1 MIDLISEYNNAR
13 FISEES
19 LNKPFSDKI
28 QAILNRGWAIS
39 TDIETGMGHNG
50 VIITG
55 LNPSY
60 DNIPGTGKYNYSSA
74 ISNLET
80 CDKTKGW
87 HTKLQYWIRAK
98 QVFGAPGELISNIG
112 FIDLF
117 PIRCTSQADF
127 MIFDSEDSQGLLKSH
142 LLKVTQQAI
151 EELHPK
157 VIIHANKTS
166 GFYWGTVQINPWMGY
181 VSESVL
187 DSKYDI
193 SDGIRKLWSPEIDI
207 RIITGI
213 NNTKNSIWQSPSQ
226 LVGSNT
232 YLVIYKQLGFKYIK
246 DPLKDRKVFKD
257 LFEQLGIK

>member
-1 MIDLISEYNNAR
+1 
-13 FISEES
+13 
-19 LNKPFSDKI
+19 
-28 QAILNRGWAIS
+28 
-39 TDIETGMGHNG
+39 
-50 VIITG
+50 
-55 LNPSY
+55 
-60 DNIPGTGKYNYSSA
+60 
-74 ISNLET
+74 
-80 CDKTKGW
+80 
-87 HTKLQYWIRAK
+87 
-98 QVFGAPGELISNIG
+98 
-112 FIDLF
+112 
-117 PIRCTSQADF
+117 

-193 SDGIRKLWSPEIDI
+193 PDGIRKLWSPAIDI